1 MSRPWAVV
9 LIIVSAFVPLAA
21 QNARPAERLLSRRY
35 TEGER
40 LQYLM
45 KGHDGGS
52 TYEVRITGTTKKAR
66 DGRFVEEFAWTDL
79 VANGAPRALAAT
91 SQAFRLA
98 VTLEGGVPFEVPD
111 LSKAPDIIGPV
122 TDVMTFYADLFLAMH
137 QGALRKP
144 GDRFYFP
151 NPMTSSWA
159 DGTVVVLGEDHIDFD
174 ITLTAVDTAS
184 QLATLLI
191 KHVPPSA
198 PKIRLPADWMRA
210 RVAETP
216 NNWVLVRKT
225 ATGFAASVGK
235 ETFDVTLD
243 VDTSNGKILSAKM
256 ENPVTKVTR
265 ACSDA
270 ALTKCGDAQATPTLR
285 RIELSLVS

>member
-1 MSRPWAVV
+1 
-9 LIIVSAFVPLAA
+9 
-21 QNARPAERLLSRRY
+21 
-35 TEGER
+35 
-40 LQYLM
+40 
-45 KGHDGGS
+45 
-52 TYEVRITGTTKKAR
+52 
-66 DGRFVEEFAWTDL
+66 
-79 VANGAPRALAAT
+79 
-91 SQAFRLA
+91 
-98 VTLEGGVPFEVPD
+98 
-111 LSKAPDIIGPV
+111 
-122 TDVMTFYADLFLAMH
+122 
-137 QGALRKP
+137 
-144 GDRFYFP
+144 
-151 NPMTSSWA
+151 
-159 DGTVVVLGEDHIDFD
+159 
-174 ITLTAVDTAS
+174 
-184 QLATLLI
+184 
-191 KHVPPSA
+191 VPPSA